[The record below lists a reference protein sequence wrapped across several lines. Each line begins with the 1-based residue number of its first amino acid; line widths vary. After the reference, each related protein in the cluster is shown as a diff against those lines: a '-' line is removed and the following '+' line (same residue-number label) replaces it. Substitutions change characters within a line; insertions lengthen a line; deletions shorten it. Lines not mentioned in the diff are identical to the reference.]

1 MPDPLRLTE
10 PEALAA
16 WAARVRADGDQ
27 VARLREAPEG
37 ADFYAPVA
45 ARFRADPYRA
55 DEPVLDILRSLVK
68 PGDTW
73 LDIGAGGGRYALP
86 LALLA
91 KEVIAV
97 EPSEGMAGV
106 LREGMAEHAI
116 TNIRLVSSRWPA
128 AIHLEADCSLIAN
141 VGNDIEQLGPFLD
154 AMEAAT
160 RRLCVAVMPA
170 APPASFAYPFW
181 PPVHGEEREALPAL
195 PEFLALLLA
204 RGKLFE
210 VRLSS
215 RPPMV
220 YPDMETALGF
230 LRQQLFIQPGGSKDR
245 ILQRLVG
252 ERLAPHDGQ
261 VALSPKPVT
270 VAVVTWE
277 PRQ

>member
-1 MPDPLRLTE
+1 MPDHLRLTE
-10 PEALAA
+10 SEALAA
-16 WAARVRADGDQ
+16 WAARIRADHNQ
-27 VARLREAPEG
+27 VARLREAPESH
-37 ADFYAPVA
+37 DFYAPVA
-45 ARFRADPYRA
+45 ARFRADPQRT

-97 EPSEGMAGV
+97 EPSEGMSGV
-106 LREGMAEHAI
+106 LLEGMTEHAI
-116 TNIRLVSSRWPA
+116 TNIRLVSSRWA
-128 AIHLEADCSLIAN
+128 AAVELEADCSLIAN
-141 VGNDIEQLGPFLD
+141 VGNDIEEIGPFLD

-210 VRLSS
+210 VRLSL
-215 RPPMV
+215 RPSMA
-220 YPDMETALGF
+220 YPDFETALGF
-230 LRQQLFIQPGGSKDR
+230 LRQQLFIQAGGAKDLL
-245 ILQRLVG
+245 LQRLAA
-252 ERLAPHDGQ
+252 ERLAPHDGRL
-261 VALSPKPVT
+261 ALSPRPQT

>member
-10 PEALAA
+10 SEALAA

-27 VARLREAPEG
+27 VARLREAPEST
-37 ADFYAPVA
+37 DFYAPVA
-45 ARFRADPYRA
+45 ARFRADPHRT
-55 DEPVLDILRSLVK
+55 DEPVLDILRGLVQ
-68 PGDTW
+68 PGETW

-86 LALLA
+86 IALLA

-97 EPSEGMAGV
+97 EPSGGMADV
-106 LREGMAEHAI
+106 LREGMAAEGIA
-116 TNIRLVSSRWPA
+116 NIRIVATRWPA
-128 AIHLEADCSLIAN
+128 AVAVEADCSLVAN
-141 VGNDIEQLGPFLD
+141 VGNDIADIGPFLD

-181 PPVHGEEREALPAL
+181 PPIHGEERKPLPAL

-215 RPPMV
+215 RPAMA
-220 YPDMETALGF
+220 YPDFETALGF
-230 LRQQLFIQPGGSKDR
+230 LRQQLFIEPGGAKDQL
-245 ILQRLVG
+245 LQRLAA
-252 ERLAPHDGQ
+252 ERLATYDGK
-261 VALSPKPVT
+261 VALSPKPVP